1 MEGMFYWE
9 ESNRF
14 LEFLM
19 GAWGGGGVNWISKTF
34 IYSKIIIFRKAFVTI
49 TIGTR
54 LKKSNNF
61 VSREPSL

>member
-19 GAWGGGGVNWISKTF
+19 GAWGGGSIEFQKLLFTLKLLFSEKLLYYNNWDKT
-34 IYSKIIIFRKAFVTI
+34 KEK
-49 TIGTR
+49 
-54 LKKSNNF
+54 
-61 VSREPSL
+61 